1 MVLVFFII
9 FLTYSFL
16 LFHLSQFQSFRINV
30 LKPPYILRHY
40 FLKQMFLIIIKTGFF
55 SFHNIFVLIYI
66 IHKMLALLKNHLM
79 DNLKSYLKDSFFKKH
94 YRLLLKI
101 DTYIFPNI

>member
-1 MVLVFFII
+1 MVLVFFIF

-30 LKPPYILRHY
+30 LKHPYILRHY

-66 IHKMLALLKNHLM
+66 IHKMLALLKNHL
-79 DNLKSYLKDSFFKKH
+79 SYLKDSFFKKH